1 MKTLYLSEFK
11 KHLGTGHLRT
21 RFEYFEPR
29 AIAPNVAWGSIQN
42 EIITNGSRFQNLA
55 LFYHWKGDPSRIEVY
70 PFLEGGSLGD
80 EIGFHVLSDDGD
92 DADQDDIDRTVLDV
106 RPDMSEFDISILG
119 SEKQG
124 VVCIVDRDIP
134 KTYCLQRAR
143 QPDLVFDGVIRSWWC
158 EDQTWS
164 NWTRWINQIKYA
176 TTRGTFVTLREHT
189 LIYDGTRIRTK
200 RWIDEVHCEAE
211 ADDLLHDDGTDAAA
225 EEVQE
230 ERSPVS
236 IAFCPLGRTDK
247 PARKYVYLSA
257 PMQKQP

>member
-11 KHLGTGHLRT
+11 KHLETGHLRT

-29 AIAPNVAWGSIQN
+29 AIVPNVAWGSIQN
-42 EIITNGSRFQNLA
+42 EIITNGSCFRNLA
-55 LFYHWKGDPSRIEVY
+55 FFYHWKGDPSRIEVY
-70 PFLEGGSLGD
+70 PFLKGASVGD
-80 EIGFHVLSDDGD
+80 DMGFHVLDGEGN
-92 DADQDDIDRTVLDV
+92 DAGQDDIDRAVMDV
-106 RPDMSEFDISILG
+106 RPDMSEFDTSILG

-124 VVCIVDRDIP
+124 VVWIVDRDNP
-134 KTYCLQRAR
+134 KTYCLQSAR
-143 QPDLVFDGVIRSWWC
+143 QPDVVFDGVIRSWWC

-164 NWTRWINQIKYA
+164 DWTRWINRIKYA

-189 LIYDGTRIRTK
+189 LFHGRTRIRTK
-200 RWIDEVHCEAE
+200 RWIEEVRCEDETV
-211 ADDLLHDDGTDAAA
+211 DLFHDDGTDTAA

-230 ERSPVS
+230 ESSPVS
-236 IAFCPLGRTDK
+236 FTFCPFGRTDQ